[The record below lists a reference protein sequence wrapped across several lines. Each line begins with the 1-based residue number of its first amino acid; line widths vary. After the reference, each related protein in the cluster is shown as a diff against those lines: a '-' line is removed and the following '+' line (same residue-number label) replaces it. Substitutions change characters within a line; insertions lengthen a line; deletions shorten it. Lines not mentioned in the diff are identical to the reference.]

1 MVEIGGQREW
11 VISWKPLHL
20 LSQNAPS
27 ESCIK
32 QALCMALTQKDG
44 M

>member
-1 MVEIGGQREW
+1 MARE
-11 VISWKPLHL
+11 SGLLAGSPLHL

-32 QALCMALTQKDG
+32 QALCMALTQQDG